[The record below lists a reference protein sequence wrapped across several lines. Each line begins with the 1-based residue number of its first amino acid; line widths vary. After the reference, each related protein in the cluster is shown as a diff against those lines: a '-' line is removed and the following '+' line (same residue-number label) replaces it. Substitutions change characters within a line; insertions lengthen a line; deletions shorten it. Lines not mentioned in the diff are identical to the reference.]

1 MDSGHHIVLVTP
13 DDADWLVFYSEW
25 MEPEENEF
33 LKIKKRN
40 DFDRQKET
48 KLVCVCAPLFF
59 FILSWTQVLLR
70 TRPTTS
76 DPIDPCPTGFKWFCV
91 WSFSNSVQSIN
102 LQSKRF
108 RKQNLELLF
117 IFFSKQICVLMR
129 VERVRKLVCRSNRW
143 IWPPIKDFLKRK
155 EKIHI
160 FIIYYPCC
168 VIII

>member
-1 MDSGHHIVLVTP
+1 MRENSVCMKHVLQMDGHHIVLVTP

-40 DFDRQKET
+40 DFDRHKET

-117 IFFSKQICVLMR
+117 ISFQNKFVFWWGWRGCESWCVAPIDGSDPPSK
-129 VERVRKLVCRSNRW
+129 
-143 IWPPIKDFLKRK
+143 
-155 EKIHI
+155 I
-160 FIIYYPCC
+160 F
-168 VIII
+168 

>member
-117 IFFSKQICVLMR
+117 IFFFQNKFVFWWGWRGCESWCVAPIDGSDPPSK
-129 VERVRKLVCRSNRW
+129 
-143 IWPPIKDFLKRK
+143 
-155 EKIHI
+155 I
-160 FIIYYPCC
+160 F
-168 VIII
+168 